1 MKLAIIIGVSEYQ
14 HCQSL
19 NACDNDIKL
28 MRSIFERLEK
38 FEDICVIDNS
48 PKAFEAKKKLTD
60 FINKYKEDKVE
71 ELVFYYTG
79 HGARYDNDFFYI
91 FSDFNEDKKEVTGLR
106 NTELD
111 GLIRNLSPDLTVK
124 IVDACYSGTNYVKS
138 DTDIDIQPFLEKSAE
153 ENHLRNL
160 YFFHSSS
167 SEETSFASPLHSYFT
182 YSFCKSLIENEG
194 SIRYRDIMAF
204 VADDMASQN
213 LPKPTFIVQANNTEY
228 FGKIDLKFIKQTK
241 AALQISDKLEGTAN
255 HPIDII
261 QTENSLLD
269 LVELKSVEEYC
280 SYDEASSN
288 IEQIRDK
295 LAAEFWPN
303 DIKTIFDIEQTEI
316 DSISRI
322 PNVVEIGQWLQKK
335 SANSFFA
342 EPSFKVVKFHKEEYV
357 EIPKK
362 PNSSTGSLSSRF
374 GIASLRLGSESIT
387 DKDYK
392 LEKVEKRKHVVDGFR
407 YTADSP
413 FKAIKLQFIPKR
425 SAAENYCLTM
435 VILFSMKSLAIFSA
449 KECLEYRDWQSVI
462 ESECTNWKVELL
474 MLKDLSS
481 IIKYVETLIS
491 DMSQYIVEDITKKL
505 NE

>member
-1 MKLAIIIGVSEYQ
+1 MK
-14 HCQSL
+14 C
-19 NACDNDIKL
+19 
-28 MRSIFERLEK
+28 IFERLEK

-60 FINKYKEDKVE
+60 FINKYKGEKVE

-91 FSDFNEDKKEVTGLR
+91 FSDFKEDKKEVTGLR

-138 DTDIDIQPFLEKSAE
+138 DTDVEIQPFLEKSAE
-153 ENHLRNL
+153 ENNLKNL

-182 YSFCKSLIENEG
+182 YSFCKSLTENEG
-194 SIRYRDIMAF
+194 TIRYRDIMAF

-228 FGKIDLKFIKQTK
+228 FGKIDLKFIKYTK
-241 AALQISDKLEGTAN
+241 EVLQLSDEPEDTAS

-261 QTENSLLD
+261 QTENYLLD
-269 LVELKSVEEYC
+269 LVESKSIEEYC

-288 IEQIRDK
+288 IEQLRNK
-295 LAAEFWPN
+295 LKAEFQPT
-303 DIKTIFDIEQTEI
+303 DIKTIFDIEQAEI
-316 DSISRI
+316 DFTSQI
-322 PNVVEIGQWLQKK
+322 PNVVEIGQWLEKK
-335 SANSFFA
+335 GANSFFA
-342 EPSFKVVKFHKEEYV
+342 EPSFKILKFHKEEYV

-362 PNSSTGSLSSRF
+362 PNTSTGTLSSRF
-374 GIASLRLGSESIT
+374 GLASLRLGSESII

-392 LEKVEKRKHVVDGFR
+392 LEKVEKRKRVVDGFK

-425 SAAENYCLTM
+425 SAAQNYCFTM
-435 VILFSMKSLAIFSA
+435 VILFSMKSLAVFSA
-449 KECLEYRDWQSVI
+449 KECLQYRDWQSVT
-462 ESECTNWKVELL
+462 ESECANWKVKLL
-474 MLKDLSS
+474 MLKDMES
-481 IIKYVETLIS
+481 IMKYVETLIS
-491 DMSQYIVEDITKKL
+491 DMSEYIIEDITKKL